1 MSQEIQAVKD
11 NAVDQEI
18 LVTKRDGSKESIDL
32 EKIHRV
38 VHWASQ
44 DLDNISVSQVEIN
57 AQLAFFDGIR
67 TEDIHETI
75 IKSAADLISTDVP
88 DYQYLAARLAIFHL
102 RKKAYKSFTPPSLID
117 HVTKLTKLGIYDKD
131 ILDKYN
137 ASEFEEFNNYIDH
150 WRDMKFSYA
159 AVKQLEGKYLV
170 QNRVTG
176 DIHESPQMLYML
188 VGMCLFQEYKG
199 KARIDIVK
207 RFYDASSNFKISLPT
222 PIMAGVRT
230 PTRQFSSCV
239 LIETD
244 DDLDSISAAS
254 GAIVK
259 YVSQR
264 AGIGINAGK
273 IRAIGSPIRGG
284 EATHTGCIPFFKHFH
299 TAVKSCSQGGVR
311 GGAATLFY
319 PLWHL
324 EVESLLVLKNNT
336 GTDENRIRHLDYG
349 VQFNGLMYERFL
361 KDSDITLFSPNDVP
375 GLYDSFFADQKKFKK
390 LYEKY
395 ESDDS
400 IRKESIKA
408 RDLFAMFMKER
419 ANTGRIYLQNVDHC
433 NTHGAFNPEYA
444 PIRQSNLC
452 MEITLPTKPLFSVQ
466 DEKGE
471 VALCTLSA
479 VNLGAL
485 DSLDELEDITEI
497 IVRSLDSLLD
507 YQDYPLKSAEI
518 ASNNR
523 RTLGIGVTNLAYYL
537 AKNDAKYSDGSGND
551 LIHKTFE
558 ALQYYS
564 LKASNKLAEELGPC
578 PLFSETQY
586 AKGIMPIDSY
596 KKDIDA
602 FCSTNLELDW
612 DTLRKNIKSKGL
624 RNSTLT
630 ALMPCESSSQISN
643 STNGIEPPR
652 GFISVKQ
659 SKDGI
664 LKQVVPEY
672 EKLHKKYELLWDIKD
687 NEGYLQLCAIMQKF
701 VDQSISTN
709 THYDPSQFEGSRV
722 PMKLFLMDLLKAYKY
737 GIKTLYY
744 HTTRDGSGDDQNN
757 TKQGDD
763 DCEDGVCK
771 L

>member
-1 MSQEIQAVKD
+1 MNQDIQSVKD
-11 NAVDQEI
+11 AAADQEI
-18 LVTKRDGSKESIDL
+18 LVTKRNGSKEAIDL

-57 AQLAFFDGIR
+57 AQLAFFDGIK
-67 TEDIHETI
+67 TSDIHETM
-75 IKSAADLISTDVP
+75 IKSAADLISMESP

-102 RKKAYKSFTPPSLID
+102 RKKAYKSFTPPSLLE
-117 HVTKLTKLGIYDKD
+117 HVEKLTKLGIYDKD
-131 ILDKYN
+131 ILIKY
-137 ASEFEEFNNYIDH
+137 SKKEFEVLNSYVDH
-150 WRDMKFSYA
+150 WRDLDFSYA

-176 DIHESPQMLYML
+176 DIHESPQMLYIL

-199 KARIDIVK
+199 EARLKIVK
-207 RFYDASSNFKISLPT
+207 RFYDAASTFKISLPT

-239 LIETD
+239 LIETA

-264 AGIGINAGK
+264 AGIGINAGM
-273 IRAIGSPIRGG
+273 IRALGSPIRGG

-324 EVESLLVLKNNT
+324 EVEGLLVLKNNT

-361 KDSDITLFSPNDVP
+361 NDSEITLFSPNDVP

-395 ESDDS
+395 ENDDS
-400 IRKESIKA
+400 IRKQKVNA
-408 RDLFAMFMKER
+408 RELFAMFMKER

-433 NTHGAFNPEYA
+433 NTHGAFDPAQA
-444 PIRQSNLC
+444 PVKQSNLC
-452 MEITLPTKPLFSVQ
+452 MEITLPTKPLYSVQ
-466 DEKGE
+466 DENGE

-497 IVRSLDSLLD
+497 IVRALDSLLD
-507 YQDYPLKSAEI
+507 YQDYPLKSAELTSI
-518 ASNNR
+518 NR

-537 AKNDAKYSDGSGND
+537 AKNDVKYSNGSGNE

-558 ALQYYS
+558 ALQFYS
-564 LKASNKLAEELGPC
+564 LKASNKLAKELGAC

-586 AKGIMPIDSY
+586 AKGILPIDTY
-596 KKDIDA
+596 KKDIDK
-602 FCSTNLELDW
+602 FCGTKLELDW
-612 DTLRKNIKSKGL
+612 DKLRKDIVSKGL

-652 GFISVKQ
+652 GFVSIKQ

-672 EKLHKKYELLWDIKD
+672 EKLHNKYELLWDIKD

-709 THYDPSQFEGSRV
+709 THYDPSQYDGNKV
-722 PMKLFLMDLLKAYKY
+722 PMKLFMMDLLKAYKY

-744 HTTRDGSGDDQNN
+744 HTTRDGATDEQNN
-757 TKQGDD
+757 GKPSDD